1 LSALVFR
8 ERRIPDVGEIVVARI
23 TKVFDLGAYA
33 SLEEFEGLPE
43 AYIPWNEV
51 TTRHVQDI
59 KSLLKVGQIV
69 VGKVIRV
76 DKKKNP
82 PQIDI
87 SLKRVFDNERR
98 VKIMRWKREQKAQKI
113 VELTAKKLGLKIDEA
128 YHRIWIPLKKVHPD
142 VLSILEIAVVEGV
155 DPLVKAGLDP
165 KLAEALLEE
174 ARKHVEV
181 KTVSISAELRV
192 RTFKGDGV
200 ERLKKLFTAIEDYI
214 MKRKTEITKFS
225 LYLAGSP
232 RYVLI
237 LEGRDYKTL
246 EKVLKDL
253 TTYAEALARDLG
265 IDEISIT
272 RREKA
277 E

>member
-1 LSALVFR
+1 LSTLIFR
-8 ERRIPDVGEIVVARI
+8 EKRIPDVGEIVVAKI
-23 TKVFDLGAYA
+23 TRVFDLGAYA

-51 TTRHVQDI
+51 TTRHVQDLR
-59 KSLLKVGQIV
+59 SLLKVGQIV

-76 DKKKNP
+76 DKRKNP

-98 VKIMRWKREQKAQKI
+98 IKIMRWKREQKAQKI

-128 YHRIWIPLKKVHPD
+128 YHRIWIPLKKMHPD
-142 VLSILEIAVVEGV
+142 VLSTLEIAAVEGV

-165 KLAEALLEE
+165 ELAGALLEE

-181 KTVSISAELRV
+181 KTVSIFAELRV

-200 ERLKKLFTAIEDYI
+200 ERLKNLFTAIEDYI
-214 MKRKTEITKFS
+214 TKRRTEITKFN

-232 RYVLI
+232 RYMLI

-246 EKVLKDL
+246 EKALKDL
-253 TTYAEALARDLG
+253 TAYVEALARDLG